1 MLSTSKV
8 SNESRRRSV
17 TKLSCFSPNFV
28 VDEIKKYDE
37 PRVKVFYLEVA
48 QGQVD
53 GVDESIA

>member
-1 MLSTSKV
+1 M

-28 VDEIKKYDE
+28 VDEIKISDE
-37 PRVKVFYLEVA
+37 PKAFYLEVA